1 MKLSVKLSLMAGF
14 LMALTIAIGLF
25 SLVQMSKINDGTT
38 DINQNWLP
46 STRYVL
52 NLNVNTSDFR
62 LAQVQLANSPEA
74 QDRARYQAR
83 MEATLKDIEKNKSQY
98 APLIASAQERKTYE
112 GFLREWQS
120 YDSLKEARKGFRQAV
135 KYYSK
140 NDPEPLESRRF
151 FDYSYTPE
159 WEK

>member
-14 LMALTIAIGLF
+14 LMALTIALGLF

-98 APLIASAQERKTYE
+98 APLIASAQERKAYE
-112 GFLREWQS
+112 GFLRGMAELHGYFKRCGHACQQGAAGRSARPHPWQHPG
-120 YDSLKEARKGFRQAV
+120 YF
-135 KYYSK
+135 
-140 NDPEPLESRRF
+140 
-151 FDYSYTPE
+151 
-159 WEK
+159 